1 MDPRNTYMLRL
12 NSDSEAFSRQS
23 PSVINTST
31 LVRKREVEPEND
43 RQEEEEHC
51 TRNWGRS
58 MEARKKVQPGTEL
71 QQVARHRDSYVPLL
85 PMGHMVIHF
94 CFSLCLLFPSFSWY
108 CSSVP
113 FAPRTQLPFT
123 ASCLTSH
130 AHLKPLEFLFPNSI
144 SWEWEP
150 DWTGGIGSVI
160 KYTGLLLL

>member
-58 MEARKKVQPGTEL
+58 MEARKKSTARDWTAASRQAQRQLRSPSPHGTHGYSFLLLTVSAFPLFLLILFLCSICTQNTASFHCIMFNFTRSFEATRIL
-71 QQVARHRDSYVPLL
+71 VSQLYFLRVRTRLDWRHRKCD
-85 PMGHMVIHF
+85 
-94 CFSLCLLFPSFSWY
+94 
-108 CSSVP
+108 
-113 FAPRTQLPFT
+113 
-123 ASCLTSH
+123 
-130 AHLKPLEFLFPNSI
+130 
-144 SWEWEP
+144 
-150 DWTGGIGSVI
+150 
-160 KYTGLLLL
+160 